1 MPDISSSLSPSC
13 GSIAYAALLL
23 LSDVISRIDAI
34 AFFCISVTPS
44 HTPSVFCTLLSRS
57 RLRSRPHPLP
67 FLLTPHSPFAGVG
80 NANVDH
86 PN

>member
-44 HTPSVFCTLLSRS
+44 HTPSVFCTLLSR
-57 RLRSRPHPLP
+57 PHPLP